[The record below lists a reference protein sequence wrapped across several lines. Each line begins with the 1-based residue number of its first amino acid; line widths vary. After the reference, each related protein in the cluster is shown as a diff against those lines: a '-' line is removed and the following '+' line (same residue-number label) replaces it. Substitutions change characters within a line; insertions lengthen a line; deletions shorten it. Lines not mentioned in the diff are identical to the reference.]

1 MASGSVKWFDN
12 KKGYGF
18 ITPDLGPRD
27 VFVHISAVT
36 AAGEERLEPGQRL
49 DFELAQD
56 GDGRLIAQGLVLR
69 TSADDDDNM
78 VADADGDIGAAGP
91 QVRGKVDNE

>member
-1 MASGSVKWFDN
+1 MAAGVVKWFDG

-27 VFVHISAVT
+27 VFVHVSAVN
-36 AAGEERLEPGQRL
+36 AIGLARLQPGQRF

-56 GDGRLIAQGLVLR
+56 GDGRLIALGLTLR
-69 TSADDDDNM
+69 DDGEPDEPAENADHG
-78 VADADGDIGAAGP
+78 VA
-91 QVRGKVDNE
+91 Q

>member
-1 MASGSVKWFDN
+1 MASGEVKWFDG

-27 VFVHISAVT
+27 VFVDVSAVN
-36 AAGEERLEPGQRL
+36 AAGLARLQPGQRL

-56 GDGRLIAQGLVLR
+56 GEGRLIALGLMLR
-69 TSADDDDNM
+69 DDGGGPEASAEPG
-78 VADADGDIGAAGP
+78 V
-91 QVRGKVDNE
+91 V

>member
-1 MASGSVKWFDN
+1 MASGAVKWFDG

-27 VFVHISAVT
+27 VFVHASAVM
-36 AAGEERLEPGQRL
+36 AAGLARLTAGQRV

-56 GDGRLIAQGLVLR
+56 GDGRLIALGLVAR
-69 TSADDDDNM
+69 DNGPDDGEETREE
-78 VADADGDIGAAGP
+78 VAAGSA
-91 QVRGKVDNE
+91 

>member
-1 MASGSVKWFDN
+1 MASGAVKWFDG

-18 ITPDLGPRD
+18 LTPDLGPRD

-36 AAGEERLEPGQRL
+36 SIGLSGLQPGQRL

-56 GDGRLIAQGLVLR
+56 GDGRLIALGLQLR
-69 TSADDDDNM
+69 DDGET
-78 VADADGDIGAAGP
+78 VAGANA
-91 QVRGKVDNE
+91 

>member
-1 MASGSVKWFDN
+1 MASGAVKWFDG

-27 VFVHISAVT
+27 VFVHASAVT
-36 AAGEERLEPGQRL
+36 AAGLARPTAGQRV

-56 GDGRLIAQGLVLR
+56 GDGRLIALGLVAR
-69 TSADDDDNM
+69 DNGPDD
-78 VADADGDIGAAGP
+78 GQEAGEEIA
-91 QVRGKVDNE
+91 V

>member
-1 MASGSVKWFDN
+1 MASGAVKWFDA

-27 VFVHISAVT
+27 VFVHISAL
-36 AAGEERLEPGQRL
+36 ADAGLGGLQPGQRL

-56 GDGRLIAQGLVLR
+56 GDGRLIALGLKLR
-69 TSADDDDNM
+69 T
-78 VADADGDIGAAGP
+78 DGVEAAA
-91 QVRGKVDNE
+91 

>member
-1 MASGSVKWFDN
+1 MASGAVKWFDG

-27 VFVHISAVT
+27 VFVHISAL
-36 AAGEERLEPGQRL
+36 ADAGLSRLQPGQRL

-56 GDGRLIAQGLVLR
+56 GDGRLIALGLKLR
-69 TSADDDDNM
+69 SDGAE
-78 VADADGDIGAAGP
+78 VAA
-91 QVRGKVDNE
+91 

>member
-1 MASGSVKWFDN
+1 MMASGAVKWFDG

-27 VFVHISAVT
+27 VFVHISALVD
-36 AAGEERLEPGQRL
+36 AGLEPLQPGQRL

-56 GDGRLIAQGLVLR
+56 GDGRLIAFGLKLR
-69 TSADDDDNM
+69 
-78 VADADGDIGAAGP
+78 
-91 QVRGKVDNE
+91 NEGIETAT

>member
-1 MASGSVKWFDN
+1 MASGEVKWFDG

-27 VFVHISAVT
+27 VFVHVSAVHG
-36 AAGEERLEPGQRL
+36 AGLARLQPGQRL

-56 GDGRLIAQGLVLR
+56 GDGRLIALGLMMR
-69 TSADDDDNM
+69 DDGSADQAPAEPG
-78 VADADGDIGAAGP
+78 V
-91 QVRGKVDNE
+91 VE

>member
-1 MASGSVKWFDN
+1 MASGAVKWFDV

-27 VFVHISAVT
+27 VFVHVSALN
-36 AAGEERLEPGQRL
+36 AAGLARLVPGQRV

-56 GDGRLIAQGLVLR
+56 GDGRLIALGIAARDLGP
-69 TSADDDDNM
+69 
-78 VADADGDIGAAGP
+78 DAEDPLAKSESSGP
-91 QVRGKVDNE
+91 GE

>member
-1 MASGSVKWFDN
+1 MATGVVKWFDG

-27 VFVHISAVT
+27 VFVHVSAVN
-36 AAGEERLEPGQRL
+36 AAGLARLQPGERM

-56 GDGRLIAQGLVLR
+56 GDGRLIALGLYLR
-69 TSADDDDNM
+69 SGGVGEEPGQSIEPGS
-78 VADADGDIGAAGP
+78 VA
-91 QVRGKVDNE
+91 

>member
-1 MASGSVKWFDN
+1 MASGAVKWFDG

-27 VFVHISAVT
+27 VFVHVSAVN
-36 AAGEERLEPGQRL
+36 AAGLARLQPGQRL

-56 GDGRLIAQGLVLR
+56 GDGRLIALGLMLR
-69 TSADDDDNM
+69 DD
-78 VADADGDIGAAGP
+78 GGAEAAPAEVG
-91 QVRGKVDNE
+91 GGE